1 MLNMIDI
8 KLFMHLK
15 KISKLLFVLCLVGNL
30 TQANAQ
36 CDCGRIDQLE
46 KLLRNETDTRKR
58 IDVFNELSAKY
69 FATKQKND
77 IPKALRYANEA
88 LNKSRAS
95 NYKKGEAAALF
106 NKANVNYD
114 VSKGEGSD
122 FNSTVGLF
130 DKARALYEEIGDK
143 QGLARVYEGMGY
155 FYYANAYLTSSDN
168 TNTRKAVEYLA
179 KAESIREDLLK
190 QPNLTDEQKE
200 YQRNKI
206 GTTLGKLSE
215 IYSGGLGEDDKALEF
230 HERANKILGENDD
243 NIQAQLGNIY
253 RKRAEEKN
261 RRQNQILMI
270 VLIGVGLLLILA
282 VGLVLNIGKIRKKN
296 RLLDEQRAK
305 LSRTNKMIE
314 EKNELIEAKNQQME
328 SHNQELAE
336 LNKKMNRVN
345 KEVELTNFELNEKN
359 EEIKQTAEALKQQSD
374 ALESQKLKLEK
385 AYETITLLSQVGQDL
400 TASLDFEKT
409 LNTLQSRVK
418 EMMPVDGFT
427 VSILDDKSNELHVRF
442 AAEFNERK
450 PAHSMSM
457 DDTHHPAVWCVKN
470 NHQIIINQREDLH
483 TQSFYDTS
491 LNELF
496 NSMMYYPMLHED
508 KVIGAVSVQSRL
520 IAAYTPYYAD
530 IFKTLVLYA
539 SIAISNAEHYRNLHA
554 ALDDLKTTQDQLV
567 EAEKMASL
575 GNLVAGVAHEINTP
589 VGIGVTAAS
598 RLDSKTKEFAEVY
611 KGGKMK
617 RTDLEKFLNT
627 SQEGTKIIL
636 NNLDRAAKLVQG
648 FKQVAVGQSNEE
660 KQKFNL
666 KVYLEDTLIALQPK
680 LKNKPYE
687 LDVSLE
693 DLTIESYSGA
703 YSQIVTN
710 LVMNSIIHGFKGK
723 DQGKM
728 SLSVK
733 AEGDRIKMVYGDD
746 GNGIAPEI
754 IDKVFDPFVTTNR
767 EGGGTGLGM
776 NILYNIVV
784 QQLKGKVDFKTA
796 VNEGVT
802 FTFDLPMNV

>member
-8 KLFMHLK
+8 KLFMYFK
-15 KISKLLFVLCLVGNL
+15 QISKLVFVWWLAGSL
-30 TQANAQ
+30 TQVNAQ

-46 KLLRNETDTRKR
+46 KLLRNETSTRKR
-58 IDVFNELSAKY
+58 IDVFNELSAQY
-69 FATKQKND
+69 FATKQKVD
-77 IPKALRYANEA
+77 IPKARKYANEA
-88 LNKSRAS
+88 LNKARES
-95 NYKKGEAAALF
+95 NYKKGKAAALF

-114 VSKGEGSD
+114 VSRGEGAD
-122 FNSTVGLF
+122 FNTTVSLY
-130 DKARALYEEIGDK
+130 DQARALYEEIGDK
-143 QGLARVYEGMGY
+143 QGLARVYEGLGN
-155 FYYANAYLTSSDN
+155 FYYANAYLTSSNN
-168 TNTRKAVEYLA
+168 TNTRKAVEYLE
-179 KAESIREDLLK
+179 KAELIREELLK
-190 QPNLTDEQKE
+190 KSNLSEEQKE
-200 YQRNKI
+200 YERNQI
-206 GTTLGKLSE
+206 GTTLSKLSE
-215 IYSGGLGEDDKALEF
+215 IYSDGLGEDDKALEF
-230 HERANKILGENDD
+230 HERANQILGENDD

-261 RRQNQILMI
+261 RKQNQTLMI
-270 VLIGVGLLLILA
+270 VLIGVALLLLLA
-282 VGLVLNIGKIRKKN
+282 VGLVVNIGRTQKKN
-296 RLLDEQRAK
+296 RLLGEQRAK
-305 LSRTNKMIE
+305 LARTNKMIE

-374 ALESQKLKLEK
+374 ALENQKLKLEK

-427 VSILDDKSNELHVRF
+427 VSILDTQSNELHVRF
-442 AAEFNERK
+442 AAEFGDRK
-450 PAHSMSM
+450 PTSSMSM

-483 TQSFYDTS
+483 SQSFYDTS
-491 LNELF
+491 LHESF

-539 SIAISNAEHYRNLHA
+539 SIAISNAENYRTLNG
-554 ALDDLKTTQDQLV
+554 ALNNLKTTQDQLV

-598 RLDSKTKEFAEVY
+598 RLDSKTKEFSEVY
-611 KGGKMK
+611 KSGKMK
-617 RTDLEKFLNT
+617 RTDLEKFLQTN
-627 SQEGTKIIL
+627 QEGTKIIL

-680 LKNKPYE
+680 LKNKPYT
-687 LDVSLE
+687 LDVDID

-710 LVMNSIIHGFKGK
+710 LVMNSIIHGFKDREEGK
-723 DQGKM
+723 I

-733 AEGDRIKMVYGDD
+733 ANGDRVKMVYSDD

-784 QQLKGKVDFKTA
+784 QQLKGKVEFKTA

-802 FTFDLPMNV
+802 FVFDLPMNV